1 MISKTLAILLF
12 SVVAIGHCQFM
23 YHHLGS
29 SHHSKTNMVWFKVDE
44 PEGCKEA
51 PEEVSS
57 EELPKDICED
67 AAAKDKACF
76 CIGWNVTTWHG
87 FEEGL
92 KSTEEIKYLPW
103 CGQCIDP
110 CALRFKWDSHFT
122 QLKEDEEET
131 SGDEDNEIVEE

>member
-1 MISKTLAILLF
+1 MVLITNVSLSNKLILLT
-12 SVVAIGHCQFM
+12 SQI
-23 YHHLGS
+23 
-29 SHHSKTNMVWFKVDE
+29 E
-44 PEGCKEA
+44 
-51 PEEVSS
+51 
-57 EELPKDICED
+57 

-103 CGQCIDP
+103 CGECIDP

-122 QLKEDEEET
+122 QLKGIVAET
-131 SGDEDNEIVEE
+131 VVF